1 MYCLSHQLAVKFYW
15 KWKHSQVFALPSPMG
30 NHKSNPCLQQ
40 ECPPDPSGH
49 YKRVNACRGG
59 QTDPEFV
66 FSLSPSC
73 ASAAFG
79 RRGCLAP
86 CCVSTSPI
94 LLCTARQC
102 LNLLPLVRWHRLLW
116 HKGIHMNVWLSSRAW
131 EGVSRMLPLLQLN
144 LHVCVLDKTSISASG
159 V

>member
-1 MYCLSHQLAVKFYW
+1 MYCLSHQLAVKFYL
-15 KWKHSQVFALPSPMG
+15 KWKHSQVFALPSPMR

-94 LLCTARQC
+94 LLCTA
-102 LNLLPLVRWHRLLW
+102 
-116 HKGIHMNVWLSSRAW
+116 LSVSKPASFGEVIQAAVTQRYSH
-131 EGVSRMLPLLQLN
+131 EHLIIKQGVGR
-144 LHVCVLDKTSISASG
+144 CF
-159 V
+159 